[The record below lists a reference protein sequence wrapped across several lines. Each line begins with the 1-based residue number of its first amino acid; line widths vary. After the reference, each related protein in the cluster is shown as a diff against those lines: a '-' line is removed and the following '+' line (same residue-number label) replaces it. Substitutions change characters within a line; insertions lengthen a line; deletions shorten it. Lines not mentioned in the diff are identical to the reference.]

1 MRSSYENTYI
11 NTCSLPPSFEGRAV
25 ILSPLYP
32 QDPEQAW
39 HPVGAE
45 EMNEVGDDSWYGF
58 MNTKVLDYLIK
69 NLMQLFKTLHKKY
82 DRSISTP
89 TLTLDPLFQPV
100 FDDEAVT
107 NI

>member
-25 ILSPLYP
+25 VLSPLYP

-58 MNTKVLDYLIK
+58 MNTKVLGYLIK
-69 NLMQLFKTLHKKY
+69 L
-82 DRSISTP
+82 RI
-89 TLTLDPLFQPV
+89 
-100 FDDEAVT
+100 
-107 NI
+107 